1 LINRGVSTEDNRGLT
16 SYIDWLAIGKE
27 VLDTDTQ
34 EPFDTAHLAQTIDLD
49 KLLLKLLEVFQVIR
63 MVENDDIIYI
73 EEEDNPVI
81 HPEA

>member
-1 LINRGVSTEDNRGLT
+1 VT
-16 SYIDWLAIGKE
+16 SQHPDIQQ
-27 VLDTDTQ
+27 LDTDTQ
-34 EPFDTAHLAQTIDLD
+34 EPFDTAYLAQAIELD